1 MPTCSMQSDKNEKC
15 KIEIWI
21 LSMVIEYQ
29 ESTKI
34 QYEESIKELFVI
46 KMTTDQPLGFMLKIL
61 PIRGDKVNHKC

>member
-1 MPTCSMQSDKNEKC
+1 
-15 KIEIWI
+15 
-21 LSMVIEYQ
+21 MVIEYQ

-61 PIRGDKVNHKC
+61 PIRGDKVNDKC